1 MAFALVYMA
10 AVLALSSGVGVSER
24 DLSDAG
30 ISTLAYYALG
40 LFVLGG
46 MDLGT
51 PTGGGD
57 VARSVLWFTYF
68 AAPLITASAL
78 VEAVLRLLVPL
89 ARRVRPPTDHVI
101 LAGAGRLSRL
111 YLQELR
117 KRDRNRSVIIVEQ
130 DRNHP
135 AFGELRDYER
145 VQLLRGDITS
155 DRVLRGLN
163 LPEAHR
169 VLLLTG
175 DDFANLDAAAK
186 ALKLAPGLAGKIVA
200 HVSELGF
207 MRQTARSSVARDCDV
222 FNGHQFAATR
232 LVREHLAE
240 RFRRTPYRDLVV
252 LAGFGRFGQTV
263 LHELQGSAPGMFG
276 PVVILDERASKNARH
291 FEEEPGF
298 SDDYE
303 RRVVDGDILDPDVW
317 RDIEEAVNVRG
328 RPPVIIIG
336 SGEDRTNLHAA
347 LAVGRTHPD
356 ALIIVRS
363 FRSSPFMEEV
373 IAEVGAH
380 RFNLGELIVEG
391 MPESWF

>member
-1 MAFALVYMA
+1 MVYAAALT
-10 AVLALSSGVGVSER
+10 ALSLGVGVSER

-30 ISTLAYYALG
+30 MGAKAYYALG

-46 MDLGT
+46 LDLGT

-78 VEAVLRLLVPL
+78 LEAIVRLVVPL

-111 YLQELR
+111 YLKELR
-117 KRDRNRSVIIVEQ
+117 KRDRDRSVIIVEK

-135 AFGELRDYER
+135 AFGELREYER
-145 VQLLRGDITS
+145 VLVLRGDITS
-155 DRVLRGLN
+155 DRILRGLN

-169 VLLLTG
+169 VVLVTG
-175 DDFANLDAAAK
+175 DDFANLDAASK

-263 LHELQGSAPGMFG
+263 LHELQENAPGMFG
-276 PVVILDERASKNARH
+276 PVVIVDEHASRNSRH

-328 RPPVIIIG
+328 HPPVIIIG

-347 LAVGRTHPD
+347 LSVGRTHPD

-363 FRSSPFMEEV
+363 VGNSPFMQEV
-373 IAEVGAH
+373 IEEVGAH
-380 RFNLGELIVEG
+380 RFNLGELIVDG